1 MTMAGKPMKRSRKAS
16 LVMMGTVPF
25 LLAACENSERALVYR
40 TVSECQ
46 RDQVLTTEEC
56 ETRFTRAGYESERVA
71 PRYRSESDCE
81 ADFGPQQCQSSGR
94 YFIPLMRGVLVKDPR
109 PAPNEEEE
117 SGSGGGGGSYYR
129 SVAQPLYES
138 RDDKGMLRT
147 PDNDKVSRLSG
158 PVEVKESYLHAKP
171 TARVVSRGGFGRAA
185 AARAGG

>member
-1 MTMAGKPMKRSRKAS
+1 MAMADKPMKRSRKAS
-16 LVMMGTVPF
+16 LVLMGTVPF

-46 RDQVLTTEEC
+46 RAQVLTSEEC

-71 PRYRSESDCE
+71 PRYRTQQDCE
-81 ADFGPQQCQSSGR
+81 ADFGPQQCQPSSG

-109 PAPNEEEE
+109 PAPNDDEQ
-117 SGSGGGGGSYYR
+117 GGAGYYS

-138 RDDKGMLRT
+138 RDDKGVLRT

-158 PVEVKESYLHAKP
+158 PVEVKESYLQAKP